1 VRHVVGGLRLLAAA
15 VGLVALVGNFVYVL
29 GFSTFTS
36 FNYFSYFTQQ
46 SNMSNVVVLVGSGV
60 AALRGR
66 SESPLFVSV
75 HALVTTYVIVSGI
88 VYGII
93 VAESLANG
101 YAIGVPW
108 SSQVLHFWIP
118 SYVLVDWVLAPGR
131 SRISWKVLGVVLVYP
146 VVWGVATIVRGAD
159 VGWYPYF
166 FLDPAQ
172 VSWPGEFLMYN
183 AIALGTIVGVLTGL
197 IALSHLRP
205 RGPLA
210 STAPPPGR
218 AGQPGRGDQVGRARQ
233 PGRGD
238 QAGRAGQGAGVAS
251 GESVS
256 AGAVPSGTGSSSRS
270 R

>member
-1 VRHVVGGLRLLAAA
+1 MRHVVGVLRLVAAA
-15 VGLVALVGNFVYVL
+15 VGLVALVANFVYVL

-36 FNYFSYFTQQ
+36 ENYFSYFTQQ
-46 SNMSNVVVLVGSGV
+46 SNMANVVVLVGSGL

-66 SESPLFVSV
+66 AESPLFVSV
-75 HALVTTYVIVSGI
+75 HALVTTYVVVSGI

-93 VAESLANG
+93 VAESLTNG

-131 SRISWKVLGVVLVYP
+131 TRISWRVLGVVLGYP

-172 VSWPGEFLMYN
+172 VSWPTEFVLYN
-183 AIALGTIVGVLTGL
+183 ALALATIVGVLAGL
-197 IALSHLRP
+197 IGLSHLRP
-205 RGPLA
+205 RGPMA
-210 STAPPPGR
+210 DVAAPPVGHDAAAQAPG
-218 AGQPGRGDQVGRARQ
+218 GSPQE
-233 PGRGD
+233 
-238 QAGRAGQGAGVAS
+238 AGV
-251 GESVS
+251 GESAAPS
-256 AGAVPSGTGSSSRS
+256 AGGVAASSGVPTRS